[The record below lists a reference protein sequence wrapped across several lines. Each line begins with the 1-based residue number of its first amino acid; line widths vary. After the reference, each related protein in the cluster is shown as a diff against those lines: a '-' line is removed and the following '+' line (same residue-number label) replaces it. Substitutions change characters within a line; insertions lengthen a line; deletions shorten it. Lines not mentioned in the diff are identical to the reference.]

1 MPKGGARVGAGRPK
15 SLARAEGQLARIRT
29 EMQAGFY
36 ESAKTLAAA
45 MPELVQDAIRHA
57 KAGDKNLLKFLID
70 QFHKIVGA
78 LPLDEQDGYA
88 VYKAKLLAVIE
99 QSGQQPEVVG
109 ASGAND
115 PGDTQ
120 PLSESPPNS

>member
-1 MPKGGARVGAGRPK
+1 M
-15 SLARAEGQLARIRT
+15 EGQLTRIKT

-36 ESAKTLAAA
+36 ASAKELAEA
-45 MPELVQDAIRHA
+45 MPELVKSAILHA

-78 LPLDEQDGYA
+78 LPLDEQDNYA

-99 QSGQQPEVVG
+99 QSGQRPEDMG
-109 ASGAND
+109 ASGEND
-115 PGDTQ
+115 AGGPQ
-120 PLSESPPNS
+120 PVPKPNPHS